1 MKLFIWGC
9 TRLTLNSTPI
19 PQGFNAFCLIPEILN
34 AVDVVLTV
42 GKRLGIGYLYRNRR
56 KHKMKNLFLIIS
68 ILLFSFGCSRDPA
81 ETKPKKGYSITSS
94 EIASSEKIN
103 KENLS
108 DDSDNDKIIE
118 NKQNTFTNKK
128 IQAIYFPDL
137 DISQES
143 NTGYGSRLLIINN
156 NYYLFLLRDFYRDA
170 EYYLIDIEKGE
181 IAEKGKGR
189 DKVDLILKKSIEMDE
204 FNMSHTA
211 IFMEGYSPFCKNDGD
226 CEYYTNYDI
235 GYHFSKGLESLHRG
249 LVMKDTTYSSIGRQ
263 GELKIGFFSFSGLT
277 DYPAY
282 SAAKSI
288 VVHNPTRIFV
298 FKGESQSKAR
308 LYEPI
313 VPADILSRIRRMW
326 KIDSKGRYL
335 VSFGDEHPFL
345 FMILDIDRGLDIPEN
360 HLKNIYFIKYEVLR
374 NQFGK
379 FRDPVLRANELSNW
393 LNNQAK

>member
-1 MKLFIWGC
+1 
-9 TRLTLNSTPI
+9 
-19 PQGFNAFCLIPEILN
+19 
-34 AVDVVLTV
+34 
-42 GKRLGIGYLYRNRR
+42 
-56 KHKMKNLFLIIS
+56 MKNLFLIIS
-68 ILLFSFGCSRDPA
+68 ILLFSFGCHYEPA
-81 ETKPKKGYSITSS
+81 GAESKDSYLTATSG
-94 EIASSEKIN
+94 IASSKVAPSEEIN
-103 KENLS
+103 KEDLS
-108 DDSDNDKIIE
+108 GHFSKYKIIE
-118 NKQNTFTNKK
+118 NKQKSFTNKK

-137 DISQES
+137 DISQ
-143 NTGYGSRLLIINN
+143 NDDNYDYWPRLLIIKN
-156 NYYLFLLRDFYRDA
+156 NYYLLLLRDFYGDDG
-170 EYYLIDIEKGE
+170 YYLIDVEKGE

-189 DKVDLILKKSIEMDE
+189 GKVDSILKNSIEVDE

-335 VSFGDEHPFL
+335 VAFGYEHPAL

-374 NQFGK
+374 NRFGK
-379 FRDPVLRANELSNW
+379 FHDPVLRANELSNW
-393 LNNQAK
+393 LNNQEK